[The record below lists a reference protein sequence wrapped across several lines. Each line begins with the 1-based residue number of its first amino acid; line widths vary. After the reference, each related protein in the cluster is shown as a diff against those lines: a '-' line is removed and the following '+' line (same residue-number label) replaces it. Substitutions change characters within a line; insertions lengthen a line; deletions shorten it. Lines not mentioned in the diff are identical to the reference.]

1 MKILLYILA
10 FFFLSLLV
18 GVVYCCV
25 AASKNKNQ
33 EFYDDKW
40 VGSLTLTEH
49 FNQNEHS
56 ELFYCENHYEHTNA
70 RMALVICHKRA
81 PSAEESPW
89 DGVPREIQKAQV
101 IELEGRYFWRELGLQ

>member
-1 MKILLYILA
+1 MKVLLCILA

-18 GVVYCCV
+18 GIIYCCV
-25 AASKNKNQ
+25 AVNKNKDQ

-40 VGSLTLTEH
+40 VGSLTLIEH

-56 ELFYCENHYEHTNA
+56 ELFYCENHYEHANA
-70 RMALVICHKRA
+70 RMALVIRYKRA

-89 DGVPREIQKAQV
+89 DGVPREIHKAQV